1 MASDSCPVICSTCA
15 KYLTFRHNKCC
26 YKAPT
31 LWCIL
36 KNIACL
42 VVQETVKFIVETAA
56 RVWNYAVGL
65 LQFALNILVESGIFE
80 GKALEWLKSA
90 QAELDR
96 FVVAIPE
103 DFSLYSKI
111 GDLIELVV
119 GAIIDLREIAWSVD
133 IQVFGSRTIEVS
145 ITAGFFGADP
155 EMYGPL
161 KIELYSPSSI
171 VKPLVC
177 SATGL
182 YCDDKKRKRSLQ
194 RGRKPLM

>member
-1 MASDSCPVICSTCA
+1 M
-15 KYLTFRHNKCC
+15 CC
-26 YKAPT
+26 YKSPT

-36 KNIACL
+36 KNFACL
-42 VVQETVKFIVETAA
+42 VIQETIKFIVETAA

-133 IQVFGSRTIEVS
+133 VKVFGSKTIEVS
-145 ITAGFFGADP
+145 VTAGFFGADP

-161 KIELYSPSSI
+161 RIELLTPSSI
-171 VKPLVC
+171 VRPLVC
-177 SATGL
+177 AATGL

-194 RGRKPLM
+194 RGQKPLM

>member
-1 MASDSCPVICSTCA
+1 M
-15 KYLTFRHNKCC
+15 
-26 YKAPT
+26 
-31 LWCIL
+31 WCIL
-36 KNIACL
+36 KNVACI
-42 VVQETVKFIVETAA
+42 VIQETIKFIVETAA

-80 GKALEWLKSA
+80 GKALEWLMSA

-111 GDLIELVV
+111 GDLIELVI

-133 IQVFGSRTIEVS
+133 IKVFGSRTIEVS

-161 KIELYSPSSI
+161 RIVLYSPSSI
-171 VKPLVC
+171 VRPLVC
-177 SATGL
+177 AATGL
-182 YCDDKKRKRSLQ
+182 YCDDKKRKRSLR